1 MDSWVGAGLDAR
13 PQRAATTLPAPRT
26 FQLVAYLE
34 QMQYSAP
41 VKDAPSAPAAHYP
54 SPKLPQA
61 AQRVLWMPGLHSE
74 LCLPYPG
81 PPPRGQLLEASL

>member
-1 MDSWVGAGLDAR
+1 MGAGLDAR
-13 PQRAATTLPAPRT
+13 PWRAATTLPAPHT

-34 QMQYSAP
+34 QMQYLVP
-41 VKDAPSAPAAHYP
+41 VKDAPGAPAAHSP
-54 SPKLPQA
+54 SPKLLQA

-74 LCLPYPG
+74 LCLSQPG

>member
-1 MDSWVGAGLDAR
+1 MGAGLDAR
-13 PQRAATTLPAPRT
+13 PWRAATTLPAPHT

-34 QMQYSAP
+34 QMQYLVP
-41 VKDAPSAPAAHYP
+41 VKDAPGAPAAHCP
-54 SPKLPQA
+54 SPKLLQA

-74 LCLPYPG
+74 LCLSQPG